1 MRNLHIDSFIAHI
14 AGERGLSEHTVAAY
28 TNDLNGFMQHVA
40 SPASGADNSAHIEI
54 DWNTIDERAMEHYV
68 AQLDERGYSPS
79 TRARK
84 IASVRSFTRFLKQ
97 EGVIDES
104 PARKIRNPK
113 AGRKLP
119 KSLATEE
126 VEALL
131 ATANQGSEPTQMRD
145 RAMVEIMY
153 AGGLRVSETT
163 GLDIDHVNFD
173 NLTVRCTGKGGK
185 DRVVPIYEE
194 AMDAVADYL
203 VIARPEIGKTQDPD
217 AMFLNRFGRRITRQ
231 GFWLRLNQLA
241 QDAGIRQKLTPH
253 MLRHSFATH
262 LLHGG
267 ASLRHVQEL
276 LGHSDIGTT
285 QIYTHLTSER
295 VRTAYDAAHP
305 RA

>member
-1 MRNLHIDSFIAHI
+1 MRNIHIDGFIAHI
-14 AGERGLSEHTVAAY
+14 SGERGLSEHTVAAY
-28 TNDLNGFMQHVA
+28 SNDLNGFMQHVA
-40 SPASGADNSAHIEI
+40 PSAAAGDSTAFIDI
-54 DWNTIDERAMEHYV
+54 DWNDLDERAIEHYV
-68 AQLDERGYSPS
+68 AELDARGYSPS

-84 IASVRSFTRFLKQ
+84 IASVRSFTKFLKQ

-104 PARKIRNPK
+104 PTRKIRNPK

-131 ATANQGSEPTQMRD
+131 AAANRGSEPTQMRD

-194 AMDAVADYL
+194 AMDAVAEYL
-203 VIARPEIGKTQDPD
+203 VIGRPEIGKTQDPD
-217 AMFLNRFGRRITRQ
+217 ALFLNRLGKRITRQ

-241 QDAGIRQKLTPH
+241 LDAGISQKLTPH

-295 VRTAYDAAHP
+295 VRTAYDSAHP